1 MKTILKI
8 TAGVL
13 LAGTIAIVGFAALLG
28 GAANSVASDQEKD
41 AATPAQVARIKHGMK
56 QSEVQ
61 KIMAPAKGQLETES
75 STAGLGE
82 SAMETY
88 DVKDGGKLL
97 GKSVT
102 VFYSDHRVADIT
114 QTDLGA

>member
-8 TAGVL
+8 TAGIL

-28 GAANSVASDQEKD
+28 SAANSVATDQEAN
-41 AATPAQVARIKHGMK
+41 AATPAQVQQIKHGMTRS
-56 QSEVQ
+56 QVHA
-61 KIMAPAKGQLETES
+61 IMAPAKGQLESES
-75 STAGLGE
+75 STEGLGQ

-88 DVKDGGKLL
+88 DVKDGGNLF

-102 VFYSDHRVADIT
+102 IFYSDHRVNDIT
-114 QTDLGA
+114 KTDLGS

>member
-28 GAANSVASDQEKD
+28 ASNSVASDQEKN
-41 AATPAQVARIKHGMK
+41 AATPGQVARIKHGMK
-56 QSEVQ
+56 QSEVHR
-61 KIMAPAKGQLETES
+61 IMAPATGQLETRS
-75 STAGLGE
+75 STAGVGE

-88 DVKDGGKLL
+88 DIKDGGKLL